1 MKIMAVNVA
10 LLAIG
15 ANLHNAGV
23 APVDTLRMAVND
35 IELAGFSVKS
45 CSRLYQTPAFP
56 AGSGPDYVNAALHVL
71 IANQLT
77 PQAVFSPLGAIE
89 NKHGRLRAQRWGGR
103 TLDIDLLALGDL
115 VLPDLAGFAAW
126 AGLDPAA
133 QAQCAPDQL
142 ILPHPRLHE
151 RAFVLTPLMD
161 IAPDWRHPVFGRTVR
176 QMHADLPAADR
187 AAVTVLA
194 NLR

>member
-1 MKIMAVNVA
+1 MTINSAYLA
-10 LLAIG
+10 LG

-23 APVDTLRMAVND
+23 APLETLRLAIKD
-35 IELAGFSVKS
+35 IEFAGFSVKA
-45 CSRLYQTPAFP
+45 CSRMYQTPAFP
-56 AGSGPDYVNAALHVL
+56 AGAGPDYVNAALHVL
-71 IANQLT
+71 VENSLT
-77 PQAVFSPLGAIE
+77 PEAVFSPLCAIE
-89 NKHGRLRAQRWGGR
+89 LKHGRLRAQRWGGR
-103 TLDIDLLALGDL
+103 TLDIDLLAMGDM

-133 QAQCAPDQL
+133 QAQRAPDGL
-142 ILPHPRLHE
+142 IVPHPRLHE

-176 QMHADLPAADR
+176 QMHADLPLAER
-187 AAVTVLA
+187 AAVSVLA